1 MKDIKLFKKFNFWKK
16 LSVYENAVPDLEN
29 LNILNTAESAF
40 FSRDLDRSVP
50 VPSPSRHRPV
60 PRRSKSS
67 NVLKRPKAS
76 LTVL

>member
-1 MKDIKLFKKFNFWKK
+1 MALKKDEKELLISL
-16 LSVYENAVPDLEN
+16 
-29 LNILNTAESAF
+29 LNIQ
-40 FSRDLDRSVP
+40 RSQRFCPVTVT